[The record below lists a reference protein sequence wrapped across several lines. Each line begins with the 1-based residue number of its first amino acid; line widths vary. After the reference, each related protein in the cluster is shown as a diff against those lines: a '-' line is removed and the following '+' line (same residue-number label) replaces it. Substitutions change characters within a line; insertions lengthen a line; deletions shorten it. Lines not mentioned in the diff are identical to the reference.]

1 MFLYNV
7 VVIYDLH
14 FENSIFKK
22 FFRKKF
28 FRTFLSC
35 IQFFH
40 ILKSNSK
47 IYQKKTLLKDDDDD
61 DDDDQGRCL
70 Q

>member
-28 FRTFLSC
+28 FRTFLSS

-40 ILKSNSK
+40 ILKSYFK
-47 IYQKKTLLKDDDDD
+47 IYQKTLLKDDDDD
-61 DDDDQGRCL
+61 DDHQGRCL